1 MDTTQPLIKIAAV
14 SVIAVCLSGVGVL
27 TGLLPMPGQSSRSPA
42 VTELA
47 SAPTPAAPAVPAAA
61 ATPAPAATAALLPAA
76 PVATAPATPAAT
88 HPAAPARRATP
99 VGTKAKENAKTAHPA
114 PAKDEAGKPANTEE
128 AVTKAPAAPAI
139 CRECGVIESIM
150 EVKKPGAGTGLGA
163 VAGGVLGGILGN
175 QIGGGKGR
183 TAMAVLGAAG
193 GAYAGNQVERNARSN
208 TEYQIT
214 VRFED
219 GTTQLITETNPPVWR
234 NGDRVKVSGG
244 LITGAN

>member
-1 MDTTQPLIKIAAV
+1 MAA
-14 SVIAVCLSGVGVL
+14 
-27 TGLLPMPGQSSRSPA
+27 
-42 VTELA
+42 
-47 SAPTPAAPAVPAAA
+47 TPAAPAASHG
-61 ATPAPAATAALLPAA
+61 TP
-76 PVATAPATPAAT
+76 PV
-88 HPAAPARRATP
+88 RRATP
-99 VGTKAKENAKTAHPA
+99 VGTKPKESAKSAHPA
-114 PAKDEAGKPANTEE
+114 PVKEETDKVATAEDNIAK
-128 AVTKAPAAPAI
+128 PAAPAI

-183 TAMAVLGAAG
+183 SAMAILGAAG
-193 GAYAGNQVERNARSN
+193 GAYAGHQVERNARSN

-234 NGDRVKVSGG
+234 NGDRVKVNGNQISA
-244 LITGAN
+244 AN